1 MMFSNFR
8 MKKII
13 VVILTAP
20 KVALKT
26 EAFVM
31 SQTFVHVRW
40 GILDIRVPTVSDFQ
54 DVCMELA
61 LKALNAIAIQDGKES
76 TAIFVSSTNKIF
88 NKISQFISF
97 NYLFFI
103 KISLDYKFIQ
113 IFTRNF
119 QGHSSRLR

>member
-13 VVILTAP
+13 VVIQTAP

-40 GILDIRVPTVSDFQ
+40 GILDIRVPIVSDFQ

-61 LKALNAIAIQDGKES
+61 LKALNAIATKDGKES

-88 NKISQFISF
+88 QQNKSVHIILLMNFAII
-97 NYLFFI
+97 Y
-103 KISLDYKFIQ
+103 SLSK
-113 IFTRNF
+113 
-119 QGHSSRLR
+119 

>member
-1 MMFSNFR
+1 MFSNFR

-88 NKISQFISF
+88 QQNKSVHIILLRLFILHQNKFRLQIHSNTCSQFPR
-97 NYLFFI
+97 
-103 KISLDYKFIQ
+103 
-113 IFTRNF
+113 T
-119 QGHSSRLR
+119 